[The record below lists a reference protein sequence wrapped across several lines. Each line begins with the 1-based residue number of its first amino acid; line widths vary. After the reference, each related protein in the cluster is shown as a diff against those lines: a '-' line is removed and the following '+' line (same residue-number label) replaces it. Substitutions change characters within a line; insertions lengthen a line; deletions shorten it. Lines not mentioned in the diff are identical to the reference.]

1 MQEWGKCTTGA
12 RASQY
17 VLPNAGMSGWDAVS
31 ASIGCIYGFSSSYIP
46 IAFVHSK
53 SGDVRVN
60 FYSTNGKEYLGSGM
74 DIEVTVS
81 VIYAKR
87 KNIP

>member
-17 VLPNAGMSGWDAVS
+17 VLPNAGMSGWDAIA
-31 ASIGCIYGFSSSYIP
+31 ASIGSIYGFSSSYIP

-53 SGDVRVN
+53 SGDIRVN
-60 FYSTNGKEYLGSGM
+60 FYSTNGGAYSGSGM
-74 DIEVTVS
+74 DIEMTVS
-81 VIYAKR
+81 VIYAKQQD
-87 KNIP
+87 IP